1 VIEWIKEILA
11 LGIVSV
17 ADFAAG
23 LGRIN
28 YVANV
33 LIYDRPLLGVL
44 YTWGSAI
51 CRSSTTSA
59 RIPWAVRIV
68 LHWVSLR
75 LGEEKGR
82 MIKAAELVT
91 PNNAPAPAEK
101 FRTDAKAT
109 DTAAWIGG
117 WETAGSTDT
126 LGARW
131 FSLEILPDVFPW
143 VFIKK
148 DPKRVIAALELL
160 ATIVAVI
167 YFGKKGTI
175 KGCTTIRGG
184 TDNKANTF
192 VATKLLST
200 KFPLTILVMEL
211 IAQLRVKGCQVQL
224 DWVPREDNVPADDL
238 TNSDFSKFSPANR
251 LDFRPQDIPLLVLP
265 QLQVASTEL
274 FLQLQKEKADLAF
287 AKTTGITS
295 STWGQPRLKPTDR
308 LKWRSPW

>member
-1 VIEWIKEILA
+1 MINA
-11 LGIVSV
+11 
-17 ADFAAG
+17 AD
-23 LGRIN
+23 
-28 YVANV
+28 
-33 LIYDRPLLGVL
+33 
-44 YTWGSAI
+44 
-51 CRSSTTSA
+51 
-59 RIPWAVRIV
+59 
-68 LHWVSLR
+68 
-75 LGEEKGR
+75 
-82 MIKAAELVT
+82 LVT
-91 PNNAPAPAEK
+91 PNNAPAPVEQ

-109 DTAAWIGG
+109 DAAAWIGG
-117 WETAGSTDT
+117 WETAGGTDT
-126 LGARW
+126 FGARW

-192 VATKLLST
+192 VAAKLLST

-251 LDFRPQDIPLLVLP
+251 LEFRPQDIPLLVLP

-274 FLQLQKEKADLAF
+274 FLQLQKEKADLTL

-295 STWGQPRLKPTDR
+295 STWGQPKLKPTDR